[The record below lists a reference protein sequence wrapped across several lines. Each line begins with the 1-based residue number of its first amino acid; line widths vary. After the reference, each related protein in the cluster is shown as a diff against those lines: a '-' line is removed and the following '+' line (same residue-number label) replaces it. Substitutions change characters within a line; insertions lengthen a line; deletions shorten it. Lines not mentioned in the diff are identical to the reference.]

1 MSLGLKNWPRF
12 CLRVL
17 SPLRELCAA
26 GAAAAQPLFGARI
39 RHTNVPPPGNAHSR
53 LRPWPSA
60 LVATAAS
67 PAREPVARQRGMA
80 ASGSMAA
87 ASSSFVSVGLL
98 VLMNGQMNYLEVF
111 TRVRPQHVKIL

>member
-1 MSLGLKNWPRF
+1 
-12 CLRVL
+12 
-17 SPLRELCAA
+17 
-26 GAAAAQPLFGARI
+26 
-39 RHTNVPPPGNAHSR
+39 
-53 LRPWPSA
+53 
-60 LVATAAS
+60 
-67 PAREPVARQRGMA
+67 MA